1 MTDAQK
7 HLRNQL
13 LTKIHTQSEY
23 KNIVKFGGKEAWS
36 EWVYVRFGAWSCKRL
51 SIDELKQVLRFL
63 QDKEQ
68 WSGEMIK
75 PDLYGRYV
83 INTENISPKQN
94 TQILSYKKSL
104 GWSKSRFY
112 EFVAHQTGVKI
123 ARNDFLALLDKK
135 QATKLITGLKKI
147 ITKKD

>member
-1 MTDAQK
+1 MTEAQK

-13 LTKIHTQSEY
+13 LTKIHTQKEH
-23 KNIVKFGGKEAWS
+23 KNIVKFVGKEAWS

-83 INTENISPKQN
+83 VNTENISPKQN
-94 TQILSYKKSL
+94 TQILLYKKSL
-104 GWSKSRFY
+104 GWSGSGFY
-112 EFVAHQTGVKI
+112 EFIAHQTGVKI
-123 ARNDFLALLDKK
+123 AGDDFLALLDKK

>member
-1 MTDAQK
+1 MTETQK
-7 HLRNQL
+7 HLRNRL
-13 LTKIHTQSEY
+13 LGYIHTNANH
-23 KNIVKFGGKEAWS
+23 KNIKANGVWEMWIELRYG
-36 EWVYVRFGAWSCKRL
+36 VVSCKRL

-83 INTENISPKQN
+83 VNTENISPKQN

-104 GWSKSRFY
+104 GWSQSGFC

-123 ARNDFLALLDKK
+123 ARDDFLALLDKK